1 MSAPS
6 TAPTIKDILA
16 TTVKNGNGTFTLTE
30 QQQTILIDASMT
42 LALYNTD
49 TSPNKISNL
58 CNILNKYE
66 GDLTKQKAVANSLVA
81 FMQSNDIF
89 TTVFTKMI
97 ELVGFVGTNR
107 IQMVNTYI
115 DIRTTDRQS
124 IAYYFLAAWSKA
136 MSTI

>member
-1 MSAPS
+1 MFTPFI
-6 TAPTIKDILA
+6 APTIKDILA
-16 TTVKNGNGTFTLTE
+16 TTVKNGNGSFTLTE
-30 QQQTILIDASMT
+30 QQQQILIDASMT
-42 LALYNTD
+42 LALYNAD
-49 TSPNKISNL
+49 TTPNKIPNL

-89 TTVFTKMI
+89 TTVFTRMI

-115 DIRTTDRQS
+115 DIKTTDRQS
-124 IAYYFLAAWSKA
+124 IAYYFLAAWSNA
-136 MSTI
+136 MKTV